1 MIKRFTALTVMMAV
15 LVIPSMLTAAD
26 KVAIGEASVA
36 EGTVTVPIVVSN
48 VEGLMAMDLP
58 LKFSEGV
65 ILKEVSFENTRSSYF
80 DLKIADI
87 DNDNNMVAIGL
98 ITQITATP
106 KAELTTGEGAVANL
120 IFEIVDADL
129 EEFTIEAIKTTKP
142 DHELMFIYQ
151 VRNGDQVTGQEVV
164 YPEFEAIT
172 ISLNS
177 NTPELPT
184 EYALAQNYPNP
195 FNPTTTISFALA
207 NAGEYDLSIF
217 NVLGQTVDVFTGFS
231 ESGEISVEWDASR
244 YSSGVYFYK
253 LTSGSFTETKKMML
267 VK

>member
-1 MIKRFTALTVMMAV
+1 MIKRFTVLTVLMTV
-15 LVIPSMLTAAD
+15 LVIPSMLLAAN

-65 ILKEVSFENTRSSYF
+65 VLKEVTYENTRASYF
-80 DLKIADI
+80 DLKVADI
-87 DNDNNMVAIGL
+87 DNENSMVAIGL

-106 KAELTTGEGAVANL
+106 KPELKTGEGVVANL
-120 IFEIVDADL
+120 VFEIVDSELD
-129 EEFTIEAIKTTKP
+129 EFTIETIKTTKP

-151 VRNGDQVTGQEVV
+151 ITNGDQVTGQEVV
-164 YPEFEAIT
+164 YPEFDVIT

-184 EYALAQNYPNP
+184 EYALSQNYPNP
-195 FNPTTTISFALA
+195 FNPTTTIAFALA
-207 NAGEYDLSIF
+207 TAGEYNLSIF
-217 NVLGQTVDVFTGFS
+217 NVLGQTVDQFTGFS
-231 ESGEISVEWDASR
+231 ESGDISVEWDASS

-253 LTSGSFTETKKMML
+253 LTSGTFTETKKMML